1 MEETS
6 IYNLN
11 NERAAKS
18 CRCCDIRSPFRVLLN
33 GKKSSEEGIL
43 RCFKQYTGI
52 EETSQS
58 EYLCRICVKKVLHIK
73 KKITELKL
81 MCQSSRE
88 TISAFPCKTMKRGF
102 QETNPIL
109 PLAKK
114 KTMVLSQPKGESCFI
129 TKFRQIAPKPPTVDL
144 ARINSAALPAFT
156 STAVTVTKQPP
167 TSGPR
172 ILPKYLEP
180 EKAEGADVLASF
192 GLHARVNIILMF

>member
-88 TISAFPCKTMKRGF
+88 TISAFPCKTIKEAFKKQIRSCPSQRKRRWCCRN
-102 QETNPIL
+102 QRE
-109 PLAKK
+109 K
-114 KTMVLSQPKGESCFI
+114 
-129 TKFRQIAPKPPTVDL
+129 
-144 ARINSAALPAFT
+144 AALSP
-156 STAVTVTKQPP
+156 SLDK
-167 TSGPR
+167 
-172 ILPKYLEP
+172 
-180 EKAEGADVLASF
+180 
-192 GLHARVNIILMF
+192 LHRSHRLQI